1 MAAKATDRGKL
12 FRIVAIVAAF
22 VAIAFL
28 ESAALPGGS
37 RPAARRPTVTAGT
50 DSVVSSPVSNLS
62 TMMSPR
68 LVAASASPGQ
78 GAIRSGRR
86 GKASHRAPATAI
98 VVSSRRH
105 RSLFGRRVSVTATVS
120 VRRKRTSHRPV
131 RPLNGSVTFYLC
143 ARPARLPAGSAISA
157 CRSLVPVSAGLPI
170 SPRGRAH
177 LAILGLPGGR
187 HPIFARFRPADQ
199 AAYAASASPSL
210 TRVIIFSRP
219 CLSTTV
225 TGRLR
230 VARGQSLCIRPP
242 GRVTGAVTVAPGG
255 ALSLSGT
262 VVRGPVTATRA
273 RGLRICRTAITGR
286 VSVRSAT
293 GFVEIGAGGPLP
305 CAGNTIGSRLSLRR
319 NHRGVAVVG
328 NWIGRTV
335 LFGRNT
341 GPEPPWLRA
350 APIRGNH
357 VGSALPCQR
366 HQPVPAGRVT
376 PPRPAVRAGRCP
388 PLPS

>member
-1 MAAKATDRGKL
+1 MTAKATDRGKL
-12 FRIVAIVAAF
+12 FRIIVIVAAF

-37 RPAARRPTVTAGT
+37 RPAARRPALTAGT

-68 LVAASASPGQ
+68 LVAAAASPGR
-78 GAIRSGRR
+78 GAIRSGR
-86 GKASHRAPATAI
+86 GKASRRAPVTAI

-120 VRRKRTSHRPV
+120 VRRKRASHRPV
-131 RPLNGSVTFYLC
+131 RPLHGSVTFYLC

-170 SPRGRAH
+170 SPSGQAH

-187 HPIFARFRPADQ
+187 HPIFARFRPADPG
-199 AAYAASASPSL
+199 AYAASASPSL
-210 TRVIIFSRP
+210 TRVIAFSRP
-219 CLSTTV
+219 CVSTTV

-230 VARGQSLCIRPP
+230 VGRGQSLCIRPP

-255 ALSLSGT
+255 ALSLSGA
-262 VVRGPVTATRA
+262 VIGGAVTATRA
-273 RGLRICRTAITGR
+273 RGLRICRTAIVGR
-286 VSVRSAT
+286 VAVRSAT

-319 NHRGVAVVG
+319 NHRGVAVIG
-328 NWIGRTV
+328 NWIGRPV
-335 LFGRNT
+335 LIGRNT
-341 GPEPPWLRA
+341 GPVPPWLHA

-357 VGSALPCQR
+357 VGGVPCQR
-366 HQPVPAGRVT
+366 NQPVPAGRVT
-376 PPRPAVRAGRCP
+376 PHRPAVRAGRCP

>member
-1 MAAKATDRGKL
+1 M
-12 FRIVAIVAAF
+12 
-22 VAIAFL
+22 
-28 ESAALPGGS
+28 
-37 RPAARRPTVTAGT
+37 TAGT
-50 DSVVSSPVSNLS
+50 GSAISGTVSNLS
-62 TMMSPR
+62 TVISSD
-68 LVAASASPGQ
+68 LVATAASPDQ
-78 GAIRSGRR
+78 GKIRSGLLDTAPARR
-86 GKASHRAPATAI
+86 RSPAPATAI

-120 VRRKRTSHRPV
+120 AGQRHASRRPV
-131 RPLNGSVTFYLC
+131 RPLNGAVTFYLC
-143 ARPARLPAGSAISA
+143 ARPAKLPAGSAISA
-157 CRSLVPVSAGLPI
+157 CRTLVPLSAGLPI
-170 SPRGRAH
+170 NRLGRAR

-187 HPIFARFRPADQ
+187 HPIFARFRPADP

-210 TRVIIFSRP
+210 TRVVSFSRP

-230 VARGQSLCIRPP
+230 VARGQSLCIRRP

-255 ALSLSGT
+255 ALSLSGA
-262 VVRGPVTATRA
+262 VIGGAVTAARA

-305 CAGNTIGSRLSLRR
+305 CAGNTIGFRLSLRR
-319 NHRGVAVVG
+319 DHRGVAVVG
-328 NWIGRTV
+328 NWIGRAV
-335 LFGRNT
+335 AIGRNT
-341 GPEPPWLRA
+341 GPAPPWLHA

-357 VGSALPCQR
+357 IGGALPCQR
-366 HQPVPAGRVT
+366 HQPVPVGRVT
-376 PPRPAVRAGRCP
+376 QPRPAARAGHCP

>member
-1 MAAKATDRGKL
+1 M
-12 FRIVAIVAAF
+12 
-22 VAIAFL
+22 
-28 ESAALPGGS
+28 
-37 RPAARRPTVTAGT
+37 TAGT

-68 LVAASASPGQ
+68 LVAAAASPGP
-78 GAIRSGRR
+78 GAMRSRR
-86 GKASHRAPATAI
+86 GRAGRRAPATAI
-98 VVSSRRH
+98 VVSSHRH

-143 ARPARLPAGSAISA
+143 ARPARLAAGSAISA
-157 CRSLVPVSAGLPI
+157 CRRLVPVSAGLPI
-170 SPRGRAH
+170 GPRGRAH
-177 LAILGLPGGR
+177 LALLGLPGGR
-187 HPIFARFRPADQ
+187 HPVFARFRPADPG
-199 AAYAASASPSL
+199 AYAASASLSL
-210 TRVIIFSRP
+210 TRVVAFSRP

-255 ALSLSGT
+255 ALSLSGA
-262 VVRGPVTATRA
+262 VIGGAVTATRA

-328 NWIGRTV
+328 NWVGRTV
-335 LFGRNT
+335 LLGRNT
-341 GPEPPWLRA
+341 GPAPPWPHA
-350 APIRGNH
+350 APIRGNR
-357 VGSALPCQR
+357 VGSPPCPPD
-366 HQPVPAGRVT
+366 QPVPAGRVT
-376 PPRPAVRAGRCP
+376 PHRPAARAGRCP
-388 PLPS
+388 ALPS

>member
-12 FRIVAIVAAF
+12 FRIIIIVAVF

-28 ESAALPGGS
+28 ESAALPGGR
-37 RPAARRPTVTAGT
+37 RPAPRGPAVTAGT
-50 DSVVSSPVSNLS
+50 DSVVASPVSNLS

-68 LVAASASPGQ
+68 LVAAAASPGQ

-86 GKASHRAPATAI
+86 GKASRRAPATAI

-120 VRRKRTSHRPV
+120 VRRKRASHRPV

-143 ARPARLPAGSAISA
+143 ARPARLPAGSAISD

-170 SPRGRAH
+170 SAQGRAH

-187 HPIFARFRPADQ
+187 HPIFARFRPAVPG
-199 AAYAASASPSL
+199 AYAASASPSL
-210 TRVIIFSRP
+210 TRVIAFSRP

-255 ALSLSGT
+255 ALSLSGA
-262 VVRGPVTATRA
+262 VIGGAVTATRA
-273 RGLRICRTAITGR
+273 RGLRICRTAIAGR
-286 VSVRSAT
+286 VAVRSAT

-305 CAGNTIGSRLSLRR
+305 CAGNSIGARLSLRR

-335 LFGRNT
+335 VIGRDT
-341 GPEPPWLRA
+341 GPVPPWLHT

-357 VGSALPCQR
+357 VGGAPCQR
-366 HQPVPAGRVT
+366 NQPVPAGRVT
-376 PPRPAVRAGRCP
+376 PHRPAVRAGRCL

>member
-1 MAAKATDRGKL
+1 M
-12 FRIVAIVAAF
+12 
-22 VAIAFL
+22 
-28 ESAALPGGS
+28 
-37 RPAARRPTVTAGT
+37 TAGT
-50 DSVVSSPVSNLS
+50 DSVVSTPVSNLS
-62 TMMSPR
+62 TMMSPV
-68 LVAASASPGQ
+68 LVAAAAGPGQ
-78 GAIRSGRR
+78 GVMRGDRR
-86 GKASHRAPATAI
+86 GKASRRAPATAI
-98 VVSSRRH
+98 VVSSRRR

-143 ARPARLPAGSAISA
+143 ARPARLAAGSPISA

-177 LAILGLPGGR
+177 LVVLGLPGGR
-187 HPIFARFRPADQ
+187 HPIFARFSPADPG
-199 AAYAASASPSL
+199 AYAASASSSL
-210 TRVIIFSRP
+210 TRVVTFSRP

-230 VARGQSLCIRPP
+230 VARGQSLCIR

-255 ALSLSGT
+255 ALSVSGA
-262 VVRGPVTATRA
+262 VIGGAVTATRA

-305 CAGNTIGSRLSLRR
+305 CAGNTIGARLSLRR

-328 NWIGRTV
+328 NWIRRTV
-335 LFGRNT
+335 LIGRNT
-341 GPEPPWLRA
+341 GPAPPWLHA

-357 VGSALPCQR
+357 VGGALPCQR
-366 HQPVPAGRVT
+366 NQPVPAGRVT
-376 PPRPAVRAGRCP
+376 PRRPAGRAGRCP